1 MPTSRTASPDQRST
15 APLPVT
21 SLVGVDKLPDPI
33 RDLSSLPV
41 ISYADQFTV
50 TTSETASP
58 EQWARTMFGDVP
70 NFGEVFIWR
79 GLLGIRLAP
88 GKSADTVAGWRIGD
102 RADDW
107 IRLEA
112 NSWFLS
118 ANLIVHRASEQLSL
132 TTLLSYDRLPA
143 GISWPL
149 LSRVHRRLCPGVMRD
164 AVAAVA

>member
-1 MPTSRTASPDQRST
+1 MPTSRTASPDQRDT

-21 SLVGVDKLPDPI
+21 SLVGVDNLPDPI
-33 RDLSSLPV
+33 RELSSLPV

-58 EQWARTMFGDVP
+58 EQWARAMFGDVP
-70 NFGEVFIWR
+70 NFGEIFIWR
-79 GLLGIRLAP
+79 VLLAIRLAP
-88 GKSADTVAGWRIGD
+88 GKSPDTVAGWRISD
-102 RADDW
+102 RGDDW

-118 ANLIVHRASEQLSL
+118 ANLIVHLAPEQVSL

-143 GISWPL
+143 RVSWPA
-149 LSRVHRRLCPGVMRD
+149 LSPIHRRLCPRVMRD
-164 AVAAVA
+164 AVAGVA